1 MGNDGRKSIV
11 TSATWRLS
19 KTHTILGVVLM
30 APLLVTTVTG
40 ILLGWYD
47 QLRYATKPYGL
58 SSPWEARLSPTALVA
73 AIEDRYPNHRL
84 EILFMAIE
92 SSRAVRAKLGSPSP
106 LTLFVHPA
114 TGAVLDARTP
124 AQRDWVDLLYDLH
137 PGKTFGLAGQVTTAV
152 TALGIAIGLP
162 YFQKKRADKE
172 NFEFALECVKI
183 QCALLDGIRV
193 TANARPGGFKAAVI
207 AARESCANLL
217 ISYRAVRSSQLSP
230 LQHINWLTAQT
241 TAGQLRNFIDN
252 VGDGNVADEDI
263 ESVITQLF
271 QTSIEQL
278 QDLTKSRRTQ

>member
-1 MGNDGRKSIV
+1 METNQLVEALARALD
-11 TSATWRLS
+11 SA
-19 KTHTILGVVLM
+19 K
-30 APLLVTTVTG
+30 
-40 ILLGWYD
+40 
-47 QLRYATKPYGL
+47 
-58 SSPWEARLSPTALVA
+58 
-73 AIEDRYPNHRL
+73 
-84 EILFMAIE
+84 
-92 SSRAVRAKLGSPSP
+92 
-106 LTLFVHPA
+106 
-114 TGAVLDARTP
+114 P
-124 AQRDWVDLLYDLH
+124 AQEYCFLWIDWWATCMT
-137 PGKTFGLAGQVTTAV
+137 KTEWAGWMQAIGAV